1 MAFEFDGTDAEYVL
15 ELPEGPRDVR
25 PFTYLSLRAAQ
36 MTRHP
41 FTTAVQEDL
50 TFSLRLTDGEGRSST
65 IGIGSY
71 GGGIEEPYQR
81 TGCGEGAGWG
91 NEFET
96 IRVRLTDFQHTGA
109 KLDLSDLVSVGLHFG
124 PGFGSA
130 EGRLV
135 LDDVQFE
142 SMFADDRRNP

>member
-1 MAFEFDGTDAEYVL
+1 MKT
-15 ELPEGPRDVR
+15 
-25 PFTYLSLRAAQ
+25 S
-36 MTRHP
+36 
-41 FTTAVQEDL
+41 TAL
-50 TFSLRLTDGEGRSST
+50 TVSSP
-65 IGIGSY
+65 S
-71 GGGIEEPYQR
+71 R
-81 TGCGEGAGWG
+81 
-91 NEFET
+91 
-96 IRVRLTDFQHTGA
+96 HTGA